1 MARSDM
7 PAGTFPGGDN
17 APAAPVPETTIATRD
32 VTEIRTM
39 PIHEADGARAPHDD
53 DARSNAGDQAGD
65 VADRIAPPAPAA
77 EQPRTRRGAD
87 QRIKPVGRSRPQR
100 WRDAV
105 VELLALQA
113 EYAQWLAA
121 LPDSLSDSPT
131 AEALE
136 AIVDLDLTELADI
149 EPPRGYGRD

>member
-17 APAAPVPETTIATRD
+17 APAAPAVETTTATRD

-39 PIHEADGARAPHDD
+39 PIHEADGARAQRHADPRD
-53 DARSNAGDQAGD
+53 NVGGQAGD
-65 VADRIAPPAPAA
+65 AADRIAPPAPD
-77 EQPRTRRGAD
+77 QPRTRRPAD
-87 QRIKPVGRSRPQR
+87 QRIKSVGRSRPQR

-113 EYAQWLAA
+113 EYAQWLTA

>member
-1 MARSDM
+1 MDAPETPAGM
-7 PAGTFPGGDN
+7 PAGCAD
-17 APAAPVPETTIATRD
+17 APTSTAADAMATRG
-32 VTEIRTM
+32 VTQTRTM
-39 PIHEADGARAPHDD
+39 PIACQADHPRT
-53 DARSNAGDQAGD
+53 
-65 VADRIAPPAPAA
+65 PPAPD
-77 EQPRTRRGAD
+77 QPPTRRSAH
-87 QRIKPVGRSRPQR
+87 QRVKPVGRSRPQR

-113 EYAQWLAA
+113 EYAKWLAA
-121 LPDSLSDSPT
+121 LPESLSDSLT

>member
-1 MARSDM
+1 MAPSEM
-7 PAGTFPGGDN
+7 ST
-17 APAAPVPETTIATRD
+17 ETPCGADRPHRPSATEAIAMRD

-39 PIHEADGARAPHDD
+39 PIDCEADDARAPY
-53 DARSNAGDQAGD
+53 DADPRGNPGDQAGD
-65 VADRIAPPAPAA
+65 AAGCMMPPAP
-77 EQPRTRRGAD
+77 EPLRTRRPAAP
-87 QRIKPVGRSRPQR
+87 RIKSAGRSRPQR

-105 VELLALQA
+105 VELRALQA
-113 EYAQWLAA
+113 EYAKWLEA

-131 AEALE
+131 AEALG

>member
-1 MARSDM
+1 MAPSDT

-17 APAAPVPETTIATRD
+17 APAAPAPETTIATRD

-39 PIHEADGARAPHDD
+39 PIHEADRAHALDD
-53 DARSNAGDQAGD
+53 DARSNAGDQAGNA
-65 VADRIAPPAPAA
+65 ADRIAPPVPAP
-77 EQPRTRRGAD
+77 EQARTRRPAD
-87 QRIKPVGRSRPQR
+87 QRIKSVGRSRPQR

-113 EYAQWLAA
+113 EYAHWLAA

>member
-1 MARSDM
+1 MTA
-7 PAGTFPGGDN
+7 PEIPLAPGGAD
-17 APAAPVPETTIATRD
+17 APAAAATAMRD
-32 VTEIRTM
+32 AMEIRTM
-39 PIHEADGARAPHDD
+39 PTDRETDGAHAPTATDP
-53 DARSNAGDQAGD
+53 RCQAGDQAGYPAGCL
-65 VADRIAPPAPAA
+65 VPPPA
-77 EQPRTRRGAD
+77 QPRTRRPAD
-87 QRIKPVGRSRPQR
+87 RRSRPQR

-113 EYAQWLAA
+113 EYAKWLAA

-136 AIVDLDLTELADI
+136 AIADLDLTELADI

>member
-7 PAGTFPGGDN
+7 PAGTFPGG
-17 APAAPVPETTIATRD
+17 AIVPAAPAPETTTAMRD

-39 PIHEADGARAPHDD
+39 PIHEADGARARL
-53 DARSNAGDQAGD
+53 DAHPRSNVGEQVGDTANHMTL
-65 VADRIAPPAPAA
+65 PAP
-77 EQPRTRRGAD
+77 EQPRTRQPAD
-87 QRIKPVGRSRPQR
+87 PRIRSAGRSRPQR

-136 AIVDLDLTELADI
+136 AIVDLDLTELVDI

>member
-1 MARSDM
+1 MDTHGMSAVPS
-7 PAGTFPGGDN
+7 AGRAD
-17 APAAPVPETTIATRD
+17 APASPAAEATPPRPVMEISTVPRDCAT
-32 VTEIRTM
+32 
-39 PIHEADGARAPHDD
+39 DGAHAPHQADPRGNPGD
-53 DARSNAGDQAGD
+53 HAGDAT
-65 VADRIAPPAPAA
+65 ARMTPPAPD
-77 EQPRTRRGAD
+77 QPRTRRPAG
-87 QRIKPVGRSRPQR
+87 RRSRPQR

-105 VELLALQA
+105 VELLALQS

>member
-1 MARSDM
+1 MAA
-7 PAGTFPGGDN
+7 PEI
-17 APAAPVPETTIATRD
+17 PAAPGGAEAPASPAATATATATRD
-32 VTEIRTM
+32 ATEMRTM
-39 PIHEADGARAPHDD
+39 PIDCEVNGARAPSHPDP
-53 DARSNAGDQAGD
+53 RRQPEDQAGFP
-65 VADRIAPPAPAA
+65 AGCLAPPPP
-77 EQPRTRRGAD
+77 EQPRTRR
-87 QRIKPVGRSRPQR
+87 PVDRRSRPRR

-113 EYAQWLAA
+113 EYAKWLAA

>member
-1 MARSDM
+1 MTP
-7 PAGTFPGGDN
+7 PASERP
-17 APAAPVPETTIATRD
+17 PTR
-32 VTEIRTM
+32 R
-39 PIHEADGARAPHDD
+39 P
-53 DARSNAGDQAGD
+53 
-65 VADRIAPPAPAA
+65 ADR
-77 EQPRTRRGAD
+77 
-87 QRIKPVGRSRPQR
+87 RSRPQR

-105 VELLALQA
+105 IELLALQA
-113 EYAQWLAA
+113 EYAKWLAA

>member
-1 MARSDM
+1 MSWTACTITPIRPTCGSRS
-7 PAGTFPGGDN
+7 
-17 APAAPVPETTIATRD
+17 TIPT
-32 VTEIRTM
+32 
-39 PIHEADGARAPHDD
+39 
-53 DARSNAGDQAGD
+53 
-65 VADRIAPPAPAA
+65 PPAP
-77 EQPRTRRGAD
+77 EQPRTRRAAD
-87 QRIKPVGRSRPQR
+87 QRIKSIGRSRPQR

-113 EYAQWLAA
+113 EYAHWLAA

>member
-1 MARSDM
+1 MARSDT

-17 APAAPVPETTIATRD
+17 APAAPAPETTIATRD

-39 PIHEADGARAPHDD
+39 PIHEADGAHALDD
-53 DARSNAGDQAGD
+53 DARSNAGDQAGNA
-65 VADRIAPPAPAA
+65 ADRISPPVPAP
-77 EQPRTRRGAD
+77 EQARTRRPAD
-87 QRIKPVGRSRPQR
+87 LRIKSVGRSRPQR

-105 VELLALQA
+105 VELLELQA
-113 EYAQWLAA
+113 EYAHWLAA
-121 LPDSLSDSPT
+121 LPDSLGDSPT

-136 AIVDLDLTELADI
+136 TIVDLDLTELADI

>member
-17 APAAPVPETTIATRD
+17 APAAPAPETTTAMRD

-39 PIHEADGARAPHDD
+39 PKHEADGARALHDD
-53 DARSNAGDQAGD
+53 DSRRNAGDQAGD
-65 VADRIAPPAPAA
+65 AADRMAPPAP
-77 EQPRTRRGAD
+77 EQPRTRRPAD
-87 QRIKPVGRSRPQR
+87 PRIKSVGRSRAQR
-100 WRDAV
+100 WHDAI
-105 VELLALQA
+105 VELLTLQA

-121 LPDSLSDSPT
+121 LPNSLSDSPT

-149 EPPRGYGRD
+149 EPPRGFGRD

>member
-1 MARSDM
+1 M
-7 PAGTFPGGDN
+7 
-17 APAAPVPETTIATRD
+17 
-32 VTEIRTM
+32 
-39 PIHEADGARAPHDD
+39 
-53 DARSNAGDQAGD
+53 
-65 VADRIAPPAPAA
+65 
-77 EQPRTRRGAD
+77 
-87 QRIKPVGRSRPQR
+87 
-100 WRDAV
+100 
-105 VELLALQA
+105 ELLALQA

>member
-1 MARSDM
+1 MSAPEM
-7 PAGTFPGGDN
+7 PAAAGGAE
-17 APAAPVPETTIATRD
+17 APASPAAATAMRD
-32 VTEIRTM
+32 AREIRTM
-39 PIHEADGARAPHDD
+39 PTDRETGAAHAP
-53 DARSNAGDQAGD
+53 SNADPRHQDKDQAGYP
-65 VADRIAPPAPAA
+65 VGCLAPPPP
-77 EQPRTRRGAD
+77 EQPRTRRPAD
-87 QRIKPVGRSRPQR
+87 RRSRPQR

-113 EYAQWLAA
+113 EYAKWHAA